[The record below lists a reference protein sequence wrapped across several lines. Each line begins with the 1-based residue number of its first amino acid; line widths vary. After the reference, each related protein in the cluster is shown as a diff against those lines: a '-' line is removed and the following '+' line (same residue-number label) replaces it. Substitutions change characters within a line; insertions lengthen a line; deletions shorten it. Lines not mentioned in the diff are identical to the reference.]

1 MVIKVIRVLIVTR
14 VIMAIRVIMIT
25 SVKSCDAKK
34 EMSENV
40 GRGGEKIKASEMLV
54 APRISEYFLKY

>member
-25 SVKSCDAKK
+25 SVKSSIGIITHQSHISQVNA
-34 EMSENV
+34 NV
-40 GRGGEKIKASEMLV
+40 Q
-54 APRISEYFLKY
+54 